1 MISKTCGN
9 RDDAPCKCNG
19 SGFINDP
26 EMGNL
31 ICDCT
36 FRKAGLGGR
45 MFKIT
50 IEGPD
55 LEQPVVFEYERVTV
69 VQERWVERVY
79 APGAGP
85 LGPYDLVYNG
95 QKRLLLKA
103 WSGCRDYESFVTSE
117 EISK

>member
-1 MISKTCGN
+1 MS

-19 SGFINDP
+19 TGFISDP

-55 LEQPVVFEYERVTV
+55 LEQPVVFEYEYVTV
-69 VQERWVERVY
+69 AQERGIARVY
-79 APGAGP
+79 TPGPESFGRP
-85 LGPYDLVYNG
+85 IDLVPNG
-95 QKRLLLKA
+95 HKRLLLKA